1 VKNDFSANGC
11 REEYSR
17 EKMMQGPFKHLFEPV
32 MIGRVEIKNRIAMA
46 PMGTGSILV
55 DSEGK
60 LGPRGVEYYLER
72 CRGGVG
78 LIISHA
84 CKVENEIDPTK
95 RGLGFPVVSYAAG
108 GPFAEL
114 AEAAH
119 AIGAKIFCQLSA
131 GFGRTAHPQIL
142 RETPVSASVNPNYW
156 DPSVICREIG
166 TEEVERL
173 VKAFGPAAERLAEC
187 GIDGIELHGHEGY
200 LFDQFTT
207 AVWNRRTDKYGG
219 ELAARLKFPVE
230 VLQEIKRRVGNNFP
244 VQYRFGLKHYM
255 KGFRDGALPGEKYVE
270 VGRDVEEGLKMAR
283 MLEEAGFDA
292 LHVDAGCYDSW
303 YWAHPPGY
311 QKYGC
316 MVDMAAEVKKV
327 VKIPVIAVGRLD
339 VPELAEKV
347 IAESKADLVAIGRG
361 FLSDPHW
368 VKKVEE
374 SQQKHIRPCIGC
386 HDGCM
391 DRLVNGKPTSCAV
404 NPASGREREYT
415 LHRTNWP
422 KKVMVIGGGVAGME
436 AGRVA
441 ALRGHNV
448 VIYEKSDKLG
458 GHLTEAVVMPF
469 KEGEQKLLDWYQTEL
484 GDLKVEI
491 RLNTE
496 ATSELVQKSHPDA
509 VIVATGSKYIR
520 LNVPGTDKPN
530 VISPCDFLS
539 GKRPVGQ
546 RVVVIGGGQVGCE
559 MSLWLAQRGKK
570 VTVVEKLNDLLIGRP
585 IPWMNRVMLIDL
597 LKFHKV
603 DTMTGFSLFE
613 VTEDRAVVSDEDS
626 RRETL
631 PADTVITAVGLE
643 PEREIYRLLRG
654 NLTNLY
660 VIGDAREA
668 KNIMNAIWDAYEV
681 ARTI

>member
-1 VKNDFSANGC
+1 
-11 REEYSR
+11 
-17 EKMMQGPFKHLFEPV
+17 MQGSFRHLFEPV
-32 MIGRVEIKNRIAMA
+32 RIGKVEIKNRIALA

-84 CKVENEIDPTK
+84 SKVENEIDPLK
-95 RGLGFPVVSYAAG
+95 RGTGFPVVTHAVE

-114 AEAAH
+114 ADAAH
-119 AIGAKIFCQLSA
+119 AFGTKIFVQLSA
-131 GFGRTAHPQIL
+131 GFGRTAHPRIL
-142 RETPVSASVNPNYW
+142 REKPVSASVNPNYW
-156 DPSVICREIG
+156 DPTIICREVT
-166 TEEVERL
+166 TEEVERH
-173 VKAFGPAAERLAEC
+173 VKAFGPAAELLAEC

-219 ELAARLKFPVE
+219 ELADRLNFPIE
-230 VLQEIKRRVGNNFP
+230 ALQEIKRRVGKSFP

-255 KGFRDGALPGEKYVE
+255 KGLRSGALPGEKYVE
-270 VGRDVEEGLKMAR
+270 AGRDVEEGLKMAK
-283 MLEEAGFDA
+283 MLEQAGFDA

-311 QKYGC
+311 QEYGC
-316 MVDMAAEVKKV
+316 MVDMAAEVRKV

-347 IAESKADLVAIGRG
+347 IAEGKADLVAIGRG

-368 VKKVEE
+368 ARKVEE
-374 SQQKHIRPCIGC
+374 GRQEHIRPCVGC

-391 DRLVNGKPTSCAV
+391 GRLVVGKPTSCAV
-404 NPASGREREYT
+404 NPASGRERDYA
-415 LHRTNWP
+415 LNP
-422 KKVMVIGGGVAGME
+422 ANQSKKVMVIGGGVAGME

-441 ALRGHNV
+441 ALRGHKV
-448 VIYEKSDKLG
+448 VIYEKSDDLG
-458 GHLTEAVVMPF
+458 GHVREAVNMPF
-469 KEGEQKLLDWYQTEL
+469 KVGEQKLLDWYETEL
-484 GDLKVEI
+484 DDLRVEI
-491 RLNTE
+491 HLKTE
-496 ATSELVQKSHPDA
+496 VTSELIHKNNPEA

-520 LNVPGTDKPN
+520 LNVPGADRQS
-530 VISPCDFLS
+530 VISACDFLS
-539 GKRPVGQ
+539 GKTQVGQ
-546 RVVVIGGGQVGCE
+546 RVIVIGGGQVGCE
-559 MSLWLAQRGKK
+559 MSLWLSQQGKK
-570 VTVVEKLNDLLIGRP
+570 VTVVEKLDDLLIGRP
-585 IPWMNRVMLIDL
+585 IPWMNRVMLLDL

-603 DTMTGFSLFE
+603 DTMTNYSLSE
-613 VTEDRAVVSDEDS
+613 VIDKGAVVIHKDS
-626 RRETL
+626 RRENI
-631 PADTVITAVGLE
+631 PADTIIIAVGLE
-643 PEREIYRLLRG
+643 SERGIYRRLQG

-660 VIGDAREA
+660 LIGDAREA

>member
-1 VKNDFSANGC
+1 
-11 REEYSR
+11 
-17 EKMMQGPFKHLFEPV
+17 MQGAFKHLFEPV
-32 MIGRVEIKNRIAMA
+32 RIGRIEIKNRIALA
-46 PMGTGSILV
+46 PMGLGSILV

-84 CKVENEIDPTK
+84 SKVENEIDPLK
-95 RGLGFPVVSYAAG
+95 RGAGFPLVSHAAE

-114 AEAAH
+114 ADAAH
-119 AIGAKIFCQLSA
+119 AFGTKIFVQLSA
-131 GFGRTAHPQIL
+131 GFGRTANPRIL
-142 RETPVSASVNPNYW
+142 RDKPVSASVNPNYW
-156 DPSVICREIG
+156 DPTIICREVT

-173 VKAFGPAAERLAEC
+173 IKAFGPAAELLAEC

-219 ELAARLKFPVE
+219 ELADRLNFPVE
-230 VLQEIKRRVGNNFP
+230 VLQEIKRRVGKSFP
-244 VQYRFGLKHYM
+244 VQYRFALKHFM
-255 KGFRDGALPGEKYVE
+255 KGLRSGALPGEKYVE
-270 VGRDVEEGLKMAR
+270 AGRDVEEGLRMAR

-347 IAESKADLVAIGRG
+347 ITEGKADLVAIGRG

-368 VKKVEE
+368 SKKVEE
-374 SQQKHIRPCIGC
+374 GREKHIRPCVGC

-391 DRLVNGKPTSCAV
+391 GRLVVGKPTSCAV
-404 NPASGREREYT
+404 NPASGRERDYA
-415 LHRTNWP
+415 LSLANP
-422 KKVMVIGGGVAGME
+422 SKKVMVIGGGVAGME

-441 ALRGHNV
+441 GLRGHRV

-458 GHLTEAVVMPF
+458 GHVTEAVAMPF

-491 RLNTE
+491 CLRTE
-496 ATSELVQKSHPDA
+496 VTPELIHKNNPDA

-520 LNVPGTDKPN
+520 LNVPGANRPSVMTA
-530 VISPCDFLS
+530 CDFLS
-539 GKRPVGQ
+539 GKTQVGQ

-559 MSLWLAQRGKK
+559 MSLWLAQQGKK
-570 VTVVEKLNDLLIGRP
+570 VTVVEKLDDLLIGRP
-585 IPWMNRVMLIDL
+585 IPWMNRVMLLDL

-603 DTMTGFSLFE
+603 EVMTNFSLFE
-613 VTEDRAVVSDEDS
+613 VTDQGAVIIHKDS
-626 RRETL
+626 RKETL
-631 PADTVITAVGLE
+631 PVDTVIIAVGLE
-643 PEREIYRLLRG
+643 PEQGIYRSLQGKLS
-654 NLTNLY
+654 NLY
-660 VIGDAREA
+660 LIGDAREA

>member
-1 VKNDFSANGC
+1 
-11 REEYSR
+11 
-17 EKMMQGPFKHLFEPV
+17 MMTQGPFKHLFEPV
-32 MIGRVEIKNRIAMA
+32 RIGGTEIKNRIALA

-84 CKVENEIDPTK
+84 SKVENEIDPLK
-95 RGLGFPVVSYAAG
+95 RGSGFPLITHVVE
-108 GPFAEL
+108 GPIAEL
-114 AEAAH
+114 ADAAH
-119 AIGAKIFCQLSA
+119 AFGTKIFVQLSA
-131 GFGRTAHPQIL
+131 GFGRTANPRIL

-156 DPSVICREIG
+156 DPTIICREVT

-173 VKAFGPAAERLAEC
+173 VKAFGPAAKLLAEC

-219 ELAARLKFPVE
+219 ELVDRLNFPIE
-230 VLQEIKRRVGNNFP
+230 VLQEIKRRVGKSFP

-255 KGFRDGALPGEKYVE
+255 KGLRSGALPGEKYVE
-270 VGRDVEEGLKMAR
+270 AGRDIEEGLKMAR

-311 QKYGC
+311 QGYGC

-347 IAESKADLVAIGRG
+347 ITEGKADLVAIGRG

-368 VKKVEE
+368 AKKVEE
-374 SQQKHIRPCIGC
+374 GQQKHIRPCVGC

-391 DRLVNGKPTSCAV
+391 GRLVVGKPTSCAV
-404 NPASGREREYT
+404 NPASGREKDYALSPAR
-415 LHRTNWP
+415 RS

-441 ALRGHNV
+441 ALRGHKV

-458 GHLTEAVVMPF
+458 GHVTEAVVMPF
-469 KEGEQKLLDWYQTEL
+469 KEGEQKLLDWFKTEL

-491 RLNTE
+491 RLRTE
-496 ATSELVQKSHPDA
+496 VTPEIVHKNNPDA
-509 VIVATGSKYIR
+509 VIVATGSKYLR
-520 LNVPGTDKPN
+520 LNVPGADRPS
-530 VISPCDFLS
+530 VISACDFLS
-539 GKRPVGQ
+539 GKAQVGE

-559 MSLWLAQRGKK
+559 ISLWLSQQGKK
-570 VTVVEKLNDLLIGRP
+570 VTVVEKLDDLLVGRP
-585 IPWMNRVMLIDL
+585 IPWMNRVMLLDL

-603 DTMTGFSLFE
+603 EVMTNASLSE
-613 VTEDRAVVSDEDS
+613 VTDKGAVVVNKDS
-626 RRETL
+626 RIETL
-631 PADTVITAVGLE
+631 PADTVIIAVGLE
-643 PEREIYRLLRG
+643 SEQGIYRLLQG
-654 NLTNLY
+654 NLTSLY
-660 VIGDAREA
+660 LIGDAREA

-681 ARTI
+681 ARAI

>member
-1 VKNDFSANGC
+1 
-11 REEYSR
+11 
-17 EKMMQGPFKHLFEPV
+17 MMKQGPFKHLFEPV
-32 MIGRVEIKNRIAMA
+32 RIGKVEIKNRIALA

-84 CKVENEIDPTK
+84 SKVENEIDPLK
-95 RGLGFPVVSYAAG
+95 RGTGFPLVTHGVE

-114 AEAAH
+114 ADAAH
-119 AIGAKIFCQLSA
+119 AFGTKIFVQLSA
-131 GFGRTAHPQIL
+131 GFGRTAHPRIL
-142 RETPVSASVNPNYW
+142 REKPVSASVNPNYW
-156 DPSVICREIG
+156 DPTIICREVT

-173 VKAFGPAAERLAEC
+173 VKAFGPAAELLAEC

-219 ELAARLKFPVE
+219 ELADRLNFPVE
-230 VLQEIKRRVGNNFP
+230 VLQEIKRRVGKNFP

-255 KGFRDGALPGEKYVE
+255 KGLRSGALPGEKYVE
-270 VGRDVEEGLKMAR
+270 AGRDVEEGLKMAR

-316 MVDMAAEVKKV
+316 MVDMAAEVRKV

-347 IAESKADLVAIGRG
+347 IAEGKADLVAIGRG

-368 VKKVEE
+368 ARKVEE
-374 SQQKHIRPCIGC
+374 GRQKHIRPCVGC

-391 DRLVNGKPTSCAV
+391 GRLVVGKPTSCAV
-404 NPASGREREYT
+404 NPASGREKDYA
-415 LHRTNWP
+415 LSPANP
-422 KKVMVIGGGVAGME
+422 SKKVMVIGGGVAGME

-441 ALRGHNV
+441 AMRGHEV
-448 VIYEKSDKLG
+448 VIYERSDELG
-458 GHLTEAVVMPF
+458 GHVREAVSMPF
-469 KEGEQKLLDWYQTEL
+469 KVGEQKLLDWYKTEL
-484 GDLKVEI
+484 GDLRVEI
-491 RLNTE
+491 RLKTE
-496 ATSELVQKSHPDA
+496 VTPELVQKNNPDSL
-509 VIVATGSKYIR
+509 IVATGSEYIR
-520 LNVPGTDKPN
+520 LNVPGGDRPN
-530 VISPCDFLS
+530 VISACDFLS
-539 GKRPVGQ
+539 GKARVGQ
-546 RVVVIGGGQVGCE
+546 KVVVIGGGQVGCE
-559 MSLWLAQRGKK
+559 MSLWLSQQGKK
-570 VTVVEKLNDLLIGRP
+570 VTVVEKLDDLLIGRP
-585 IPWMNRVMLIDL
+585 IPWMNRVMLLDL

-603 DTMTGFSLFE
+603 DIMTNCSLSE
-613 VTEDRAVVSDEDS
+613 VTDKGAVLSHKDS
-626 RRETL
+626 RRETF
-631 PADTVITAVGLE
+631 PADTVIISVGLK
-643 PEREIYRLLRG
+643 PEQGIYRLLRG

-660 VIGDAREA
+660 LIGDAREA

-681 ARTI
+681 ARAI

>member
-1 VKNDFSANGC
+1 
-11 REEYSR
+11 
-17 EKMMQGPFKHLFEPV
+17 MMKQGPFKHLFEPV
-32 MIGRVEIKNRIAMA
+32 RIGKVEIKNRIALA

-84 CKVENEIDPTK
+84 SKVENEIDPLK
-95 RGLGFPVVSYAAG
+95 RGTGFPLVTHGVE

-114 AEAAH
+114 ADAAH
-119 AIGAKIFCQLSA
+119 AFGTKIFVQLSA
-131 GFGRTAHPQIL
+131 GFGRTAHPRIL
-142 RETPVSASVNPNYW
+142 REKPVSASVNPNYW
-156 DPSVICREIG
+156 DPTIICREVT
-166 TEEVERL
+166 TEEVEGL
-173 VKAFGPAAERLAEC
+173 VKAFGPAAELLAEC

-219 ELAARLKFPVE
+219 ELADRLNFPVE
-230 VLQEIKRRVGNNFP
+230 VLQEIKRRVGKNFP

-255 KGFRDGALPGEKYVE
+255 KGLRSGALPGEKYVE
-270 VGRDVEEGLKMAR
+270 AGRDVEEGLKMAR

-316 MVDMAAEVKKV
+316 MVDMAAEVRKV

-347 IAESKADLVAIGRG
+347 IAEGKADLVAIGRG

-368 VKKVEE
+368 ARKVEE
-374 SQQKHIRPCIGC
+374 GRQKHIRPCVGC

-391 DRLVNGKPTSCAV
+391 GRLVVGKPTSCAV
-404 NPASGREREYT
+404 NPASGREKDYA
-415 LHRTNWP
+415 LSPANP
-422 KKVMVIGGGVAGME
+422 SKKVMVIGGGVAGME

-441 ALRGHNV
+441 AMRGHEV
-448 VIYEKSDKLG
+448 VIYERSDELG
-458 GHLTEAVVMPF
+458 GHVREAVSMPF
-469 KEGEQKLLDWYQTEL
+469 KVGEQKLLDWYKTEL
-484 GDLKVEI
+484 GDLRVEI
-491 RLNTE
+491 RLKTE
-496 ATSELVQKSHPDA
+496 VTPELVQKNNPDSL
-509 VIVATGSKYIR
+509 IVATGSEYIR
-520 LNVPGTDKPN
+520 LNVPGGDRPN
-530 VISPCDFLS
+530 VISACDFLS
-539 GKRPVGQ
+539 GKARVGQ
-546 RVVVIGGGQVGCE
+546 KVVVIGGGQVGCE
-559 MSLWLAQRGKK
+559 MSLWLSQQGKK
-570 VTVVEKLNDLLIGRP
+570 VTVVEKLDDLLIGRP
-585 IPWMNRVMLIDL
+585 IPWMNRVMLLDL

-603 DTMTGFSLFE
+603 DIMTNCSLSE
-613 VTEDRAVVSDEDS
+613 VTDKGAVLSHKDS
-626 RRETL
+626 RRETF
-631 PADTVITAVGLE
+631 PADTVIISVGLK
-643 PEREIYRLLRG
+643 PEQGIYRLLRG

-660 VIGDAREA
+660 LIGDAREA

-681 ARTI
+681 ARAI

>member
-1 VKNDFSANGC
+1 
-11 REEYSR
+11 
-17 EKMMQGPFKHLFEPV
+17 MMQESFKHLFEPV
-32 MIGRVEIKNRIAMA
+32 RIGRVEIKNRIALA

-84 CKVENEIDPTK
+84 SKVENEIDPLK
-95 RGLGFPVVSYAAG
+95 KGAGFPLVTHAVE

-114 AEAAH
+114 ADAAH
-119 AIGAKIFCQLSA
+119 AFGTKIFVQLSA
-131 GFGRTAHPQIL
+131 GFGRTAHPRIL
-142 RETPVSASVNPNYW
+142 REKPVSASVNPNYW
-156 DPSVICREIG
+156 DPTIICREVT

-173 VKAFGPAAERLAEC
+173 VKAFGPAAELLAEC

-219 ELAARLKFPVE
+219 ELADRLNFPVE
-230 VLQEIKRRVGNNFP
+230 VLQEIKRRVGKSFP

-255 KGFRDGALPGEKYVE
+255 KGLRSGALPGEKYVE
-270 VGRDVEEGLKMAR
+270 AGRDVEEGLKMAR

-316 MVDMAAEVKKV
+316 MVDMAAEVRKV

-347 IAESKADLVAIGRG
+347 IAEGKADLVAIGRG

-368 VKKVEE
+368 AKKVEE
-374 SQQKHIRPCIGC
+374 GRQKHIRPCVGC

-391 DRLVNGKPTSCAV
+391 GRLVVGKPTSCAV
-404 NPASGREREYT
+404 NPASGRERDYALT
-415 LHRTNWP
+415 PANPP

-441 ALRGHNV
+441 ALRGHKV
-448 VIYEKSDKLG
+448 VIYEKTDELG
-458 GHLTEAVVMPF
+458 GHVREAVSMPF
-469 KEGEQKLLDWYQTEL
+469 KVGEQKLLDWYQTEL
-484 GDLKVEI
+484 GDLRVEI
-491 RLNTE
+491 RLKTE
-496 ATSELVQKSHPDA
+496 VTSELIHKNNPDA

-520 LNVPGTDKPN
+520 LNVPGADRPN
-530 VISPCDFLS
+530 VISACDFLS
-539 GKRPVGQ
+539 GKTQVGQ
-546 RVVVIGGGQVGCE
+546 RVLVIGGGQVGCE
-559 MSLWLAQRGKK
+559 MSLWLSQQGKK
-570 VTVVEKLNDLLIGRP
+570 VTVVEKLDDLLMGRP
-585 IPWMNRVMLIDL
+585 IPWMNRVMLLDL

-603 DTMTGFSLFE
+603 DMMTNYSLSE
-613 VTEDRAVVSDEDS
+613 VTDKGAVLSHKDS

-631 PADTVITAVGLE
+631 PADTVIIAVGLE
-643 PEREIYRLLRG
+643 SEQRNLSLRSAG
-654 NLTNLY
+654 
-660 VIGDAREA
+660 I
-668 KNIMNAIWDAYEV
+668 
-681 ARTI
+681 

>member
-1 VKNDFSANGC
+1 MKNLC
-11 REEYSR
+11 
-17 EKMMQGPFKHLFEPV
+17 KHLFESV
-32 MIGRVEIKNRIAMA
+32 KIGRVEIKNRIALA

-84 CKVENEIDPTK
+84 SKVENEVESLK
-95 RGLGFPVVSYAAG
+95 KGAGFPLVTHVVA

-114 AEAAH
+114 ADAAH
-119 AIGAKIFCQLSA
+119 AFGTKIFVQLSA
-131 GFGRTAHPQIL
+131 GFGRTAHPRIL

-156 DPSVICREIG
+156 DPTIICREVT

-173 VKAFGPAAERLAEC
+173 VKAFGPAAKLLSEC

-219 ELAARLKFPVE
+219 DLADRLKFPIE
-230 VLQEIKRRVGNNFP
+230 VLREIKDEVGKSFP

-255 KGFRDGALPGEKYVE
+255 KGLRSGALPDEKYLE
-270 VGRDVEEGLKMAR
+270 AGRDVAEGLKMAR
-283 MLEEAGFDA
+283 ILEEAGFDA

-347 IAESKADLVAIGRG
+347 ITEGKADLVAIGRG

-368 VKKVEE
+368 ARKVEE
-374 SQQKHIRPCIGC
+374 GRQKHIRPCVGC

-391 DRLVNGKPTSCAV
+391 GRLVVGKPTSCAV
-404 NPASGREREYT
+404 NPASGREKDYA
-415 LHRTNWP
+415 LSPANQS

-441 ALRGHNV
+441 ALRGHRV

-458 GHLTEAVVMPF
+458 GHVTEAVVMPF
-469 KEGEQKLLDWYQTEL
+469 KEGEQKLLDWYRTEL

-491 RLNTE
+491 RLKTE
-496 ATSELVQKSHPDA
+496 VTSEIVHKNNPDA
-509 VIVATGSKYIR
+509 VVVATGSKYVR
-520 LNVPGTDKPN
+520 LNVPGADRPS
-530 VISPCDFLS
+530 VISACDFLS
-539 GKRPVGQ
+539 GKTQVGQ

-559 MSLWLAQRGKK
+559 MSLWLAQQGKK
-570 VTVVEKLNDLLIGRP
+570 VTVVEQLDDLLVGRP
-585 IPWMNRVMLIDL
+585 IPWMNRVMLLDL
-597 LKFHKV
+597 LKFHRV
-603 DTMTGFSLFE
+603 EVMTNFSLFE
-613 VTEDRAVVSDEDS
+613 VTDKGAVVVNKDS

-631 PADTVITAVGLE
+631 LADTVIIAVGLE
-643 PEREIYRLLRG
+643 SEQGIYRLLQG
-654 NLTNLY
+654 NITSLY
-660 VIGDAREA
+660 LIGDAREA

>member
-1 VKNDFSANGC
+1 
-11 REEYSR
+11 
-17 EKMMQGPFKHLFEPV
+17 MMTQGPFKHLFEPV
-32 MIGRVEIKNRIAMA
+32 RIGGTEIKNRIALA

-84 CKVENEIDPTK
+84 SKVENEIDPLK
-95 RGLGFPVVSYAAG
+95 RGSGFPLITHVVE
-108 GPFAEL
+108 GPIAEL
-114 AEAAH
+114 ADAAH
-119 AIGAKIFCQLSA
+119 AFGTKIFVQLSA
-131 GFGRTAHPQIL
+131 GFGRTANPRIL

-156 DPSVICREIG
+156 DPTIICREVT

-173 VKAFGPAAERLAEC
+173 VKAFGPAAKLLAEC

-219 ELAARLKFPVE
+219 ELVDRLNFPIE
-230 VLQEIKRRVGNNFP
+230 VLQEIKRRVGRSFP

-255 KGFRDGALPGEKYVE
+255 KGLRSGALPGEKYVE
-270 VGRDVEEGLKMAR
+270 AGRDIEEGLKMAR

-347 IAESKADLVAIGRG
+347 ITEGKADLVAIGRG

-368 VKKVEE
+368 AKKVEE
-374 SQQKHIRPCIGC
+374 GQQKHIRPCVGC

-391 DRLVNGKPTSCAV
+391 GRLVVGKPTSCAV
-404 NPASGREREYT
+404 NPASGREKDYALSPAR
-415 LHRTNWP
+415 RS

-441 ALRGHNV
+441 ALRGHKV

-458 GHLTEAVVMPF
+458 GHVTEAVVMPF
-469 KEGEQKLLDWYQTEL
+469 KEGEQKLLDWFKTEL

-491 RLNTE
+491 RLRTE
-496 ATSELVQKSHPDA
+496 VTPEIVHKNNPDA
-509 VIVATGSKYIR
+509 VIVATGSKYVR
-520 LNVPGTDKPN
+520 LNVPGADRPS
-530 VISPCDFLS
+530 VISACDFLS
-539 GKRPVGQ
+539 GKAQVGE

-559 MSLWLAQRGKK
+559 ISLWLSQQGKK
-570 VTVVEKLNDLLIGRP
+570 VTVVEKLDDLLVGRP
-585 IPWMNRVMLIDL
+585 IPWMNRVMLLDL

-603 DTMTGFSLFE
+603 EVMTNASLSE
-613 VTEDRAVVSDEDS
+613 VTDKGAVVVNKDS
-626 RRETL
+626 RIETL
-631 PADTVITAVGLE
+631 PADTVIIAVGLE
-643 PEREIYRLLRG
+643 SEQGIYRLLQG
-654 NLTNLY
+654 NLTSLY
-660 VIGDAREA
+660 LIGDAREA

-681 ARTI
+681 ARAI

>member
-1 VKNDFSANGC
+1 
-11 REEYSR
+11 
-17 EKMMQGPFKHLFEPV
+17 MMTQGPFKHLFEPV
-32 MIGRVEIKNRIAMA
+32 KIGRVEIKNRIALA

-84 CKVENEIDPTK
+84 SKVENEIESLR
-95 RGLGFPVVSYAAG
+95 RGAGFPLITHVVA

-114 AEAAH
+114 ADTAH
-119 AIGAKIFCQLSA
+119 AFGTKIFVQLSA
-131 GFGRTAHPQIL
+131 GFGRTANPRIL
-142 RETPVSASVNPNYW
+142 RDKPVSASVNPNYW
-156 DPSVICREIG
+156 DPTIICREVT
-166 TEEVERL
+166 TEEVETL
-173 VKAFGPAAERLAEC
+173 VKAFGPAAELLAEC
-187 GIDGIELHGHEGY
+187 GIDGVELHGHEGY

-219 ELAARLKFPVE
+219 ELADRLNFSIE
-230 VLQEIKRRVGNNFP
+230 VLQEIKRRVGKSFP

-255 KGFRDGALPGEKYVE
+255 KGLRSGALPGERYVE
-270 VGRDVEEGLKMAR
+270 AGRDIEEGLKMAR

-347 IAESKADLVAIGRG
+347 IAEGKADLVAIGRG

-368 VKKVEE
+368 ARKVEE
-374 SQQKHIRPCIGC
+374 GRQEHIRPCVGC

-391 DRLVNGKPTSCAV
+391 GRLVVGKPTSCAV
-404 NPASGREREYT
+404 NPASGREKEYA
-415 LHRTNWP
+415 LSPTNQS

-441 ALRGHNV
+441 ALRGHRV

-458 GHLTEAVVMPF
+458 GHVTEAVAMPF
-469 KEGEQKLLDWYQTEL
+469 KEGEQKLLEWYQTEL

-491 RLNTE
+491 RLKTE
-496 ATSELVQKSHPDA
+496 VTPEIIQKSSPE
-509 VIVATGSKYIR
+509 VVVVATGSKPIR
-520 LNVPGTDKPN
+520 LNVPGADRPS
-530 VISPCDFLS
+530 VINACDFLAR
-539 GKRPVGQ
+539 KEQAGQ
-546 RVVVIGGGQVGCE
+546 RVVVVGGGQVGCE
-559 MSLWLAQRGKK
+559 VGLWLSQQGRK
-570 VTVVEKLNDLLIGRP
+570 VTVVEKLDDLLIGARP
-585 IPWMNRVMLIDL
+585 IPWMNRVMLLDL

-603 DTMTGFSLFE
+603 EVMTDTSLFE
-613 VTEDRAVVSDEDS
+613 VTDKGAVVIHKDS

-631 PADTVITAVGLE
+631 PADTVIIAVGLE
-643 PEREIYRLLRG
+643 SEQGIYRQIQG
-654 NLTNLY
+654 SLTNLY
-660 VIGDAREA
+660 LIGDAREA

>member
-1 VKNDFSANGC
+1 MKDLS
-11 REEYSR
+11 
-17 EKMMQGPFKHLFEPV
+17 KHLFGSV
-32 MIGRVEIKNRIAMA
+32 KIGSTEIKNRIAMA

-55 DSEGK
+55 DLEGK

-78 LIISHA
+78 LIITHA
-84 CKVENEIDPTK
+84 CKVENEIDPLK
-95 RGLGFPVVSYAAG
+95 RGLGFPVVTYAAE

-114 AEAAH
+114 ADAAH
-119 AIGAKIFCQLSA
+119 AFGTKIFVQLSA
-131 GFGRTAHPQIL
+131 GFGRTAHPRIL
-142 RETPVSASVNPNYW
+142 REKPVSASAIPNYW
-156 DPSVICREIG
+156 DPTIICREVT

-173 VKAFGPAAERLAEC
+173 VKAFGPAAELLAEC

-200 LFDQFTT
+200 LFDQFAT
-207 AVWNRRTDKYGG
+207 AVWNHRTDKYGG
-219 ELAARLKFPVE
+219 DLVNRLKFPIE
-230 VLQEIKRRVGNNFP
+230 VLQEIKRRVGKSFP
-244 VQYRFGLKHYM
+244 VQYRFGLKHYI
-255 KGFRDGALPGEKYVE
+255 KGLRAGALPGEKYVE
-270 VGRDVEEGLKMAR
+270 AGRDVEEGLKMAK

-339 VPELAEKV
+339 IPELAGKV
-347 IAESKADLVAIGRG
+347 IAEGKADLVAIGRG

-368 VKKVEE
+368 AKKVEE
-374 SQQKHIRPCIGC
+374 GRQKHIRPCVGC

-391 DRLVNGKPTSCAV
+391 GRLVVGKPTSCAV
-404 NPASGREREYT
+404 NPASGRERAYA
-415 LHRTNWP
+415 LSPANKSR
-422 KKVMVIGGGVAGME
+422 KVMVIGGGVAGME

-441 ALRGHNV
+441 ALRGHKV

-458 GHLTEAVVMPF
+458 GHVTEAVVMPF
-469 KEGEQKLLDWYQTEL
+469 KEGEQKLLDWYKTEL

-491 RLNTE
+491 RLK
-496 ATSELVQKSHPDA
+496 SEVTPELIHKNNPDA

-520 LNVPGTDKPN
+520 LNVPGADRPS
-530 VISPCDFLS
+530 VISACDFLS
-539 GKRPVGQ
+539 GKRQVGQ

-559 MSLWLAQRGKK
+559 ISLWLSQQGKK
-570 VTVVEKLNDLLIGRP
+570 VTVVEKLDDLLVGRP
-585 IPWMNRVMLIDL
+585 IPWMNRVMLLDL

-603 DTMTGFSLFE
+603 NVMTNLSLFE
-613 VTEDRAVVSDEDS
+613 VMDEGAVVIHKDF
-626 RRETL
+626 RKETV
-631 PADTVITAVGLE
+631 PADTIILAVGLE
-643 PEREIYRLLRG
+643 PEQGIYRSLSGKLA
-654 NLTNLY
+654 NLY
-660 VIGDAREA
+660 LIGDAREA

-681 ARTI
+681 ARAI